1 MLKNMFK
8 LLTLASILLLI
19 GTVAVIIHLKVDTS
33 DDSSRVVIGRMN
45 DSLSLDPAITSD
57 TESFQITANIYETLI
72 ISAQGGT
79 SLMPGLAESWKV
91 SDDGLTWHFKIRK
104 GIKFHDGTLLN
115 AHVVA
120 FNFQRWMDP
129 NSPYHTGDFVY
140 WNYSFGGFPGIV
152 RTVTAL
158 SNETLEIVLTE
169 PYAPFLSTLSMPAFG
184 IASQTALL
192 KYNDALKTHPVGTG
206 PFIFK
211 SWEKNDRIILKRNDN
226 YWNGRAKAPEIEFR
240 VLPSGADKIAL
251 LKSGEVNIIDQLSVE
266 EVDAVNADDT
276 LRLYY
281 RPFINIGYL
290 ALNNKIPPFNDARVR
305 KAISLLIDK
314 ESLLN
319 DSYKA
324 LFRSAN
330 SFLPPVI
337 LGYHEGIKSDLVNIE
352 EAKSLL
358 AQSGY
363 PNGFDVTLWVMDRP
377 RNYFPNPSEIG
388 NSIKSQLSKANIN
401 VTMNIITWDRFI
413 EDIRLGTHQM
423 ALTGWN
429 GDIADPDNF
438 LYTLFASADV
448 KSQLSFNHSGY
459 ENERVDE
466 LLMQAR
472 RVTDEDFRIT
482 LYREIQEIIYADAA
496 SIPLMHTMTAIG
508 TDIRVKG
515 FEPHITGEEI
525 FMNLEIVP

>member
-1 MLKNMFK
+1 MMKKKYK
-8 LLTLASILLLI
+8 LSILILLLLLI
-19 GTVAVIIHLKVDTS
+19 GVTGVLLFYKLDS
-33 DDSSRVVIGRMN
+33 NGGSSRVVIGRMN

-57 TESFQITANIYETLI
+57 TESFQVTANIYETLVY
-72 ISAQGGT
+72 SAQGGT
-79 SLMPGLAESWKV
+79 SLVPGLAESWKV

-120 FNFQRWMDP
+120 FNFMRWMDP

-158 SNETLEIVLTE
+158 SDETLEIVLTE
-169 PYAPFLSTLSMPAFG
+169 PYAPFLNTLSMPAFG

-206 PFIFK
+206 PFIFE
-211 SWEKNDRIILKRNDN
+211 SWQKNDRIILKRNDD

-240 VLPSGADKIAL
+240 VLPSGTDKIAL
-251 LKSGEVNIIDQLSVE
+251 LKSGEIHIIDQLSVE
-266 EVDAVNADDT
+266 EVDEVNADDA
-276 LRLYY
+276 LHLYY

-290 ALNNKIPPFNDARVR
+290 ALNNKIPPFDDVRVR

-330 SFLPPVI
+330 SFLPPV
-337 LGYHEGIKSDLVNIE
+337 LFGYHEGVKSDVVNVE

-358 AQSGY
+358 SQAGY
-363 PNGFDVTLWVMDRP
+363 PDGLDVTLWVMDRP

-388 NSIKSQLSKANIN
+388 NNIKAQLSKANIN
-401 VTMNIITWDRFI
+401 VTLNIITWDRFI

-429 GDIADPDNF
+429 GDFADPDNF

-459 ENERVDE
+459 ANERVDE
-466 LLMQAR
+466 LLLQAR

-482 LYREIQEIIYADAA
+482 LYREIQEIINEEVA

-508 TDIRVKG
+508 TDARIRG

-525 FMNLEIVP
+525 FINLEIAP